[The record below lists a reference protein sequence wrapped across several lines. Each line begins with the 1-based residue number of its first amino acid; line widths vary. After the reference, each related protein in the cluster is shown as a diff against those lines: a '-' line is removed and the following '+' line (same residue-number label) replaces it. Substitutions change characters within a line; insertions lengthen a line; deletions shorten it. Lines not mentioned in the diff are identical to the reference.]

1 MNVQEQI
8 RAWIDAHEEELIED
22 IGKLVQYRSVSDKEN
37 GTPEMPYG
45 ENCAAVLAEFLEMG
59 EKYGFPVHNAK
70 NRCGTIS
77 WNNSGEKTI
86 GFWGHLDVV
95 PEGNGWEYPPFACTR
110 KGNFLIGR
118 GVADNKGSTVGDL
131 YAMRCLRDLKIPL
144 KSNVQL
150 IAGCDEEK
158 GMTDVEYY
166 VENYPVPD
174 FSMVSDCAFP
184 LCYGEKGILEAE
196 IISPVLPEVSEWTG
210 GTAANMVPDA
220 SRIVLN
226 TDILPEN
233 LPEEITAGMENGK
246 VWIAAKGVSKH
257 AADPAGGVSAVGQLC
272 AYLETSGLLSEKSAK
287 AVSFLK
293 EVCNDFAGENLGI
306 ACEDEPSGKLTCV
319 GGLLKLENGRAV
331 LTLNIRYPVTVHSD
345 DFYGNLCKSAQSH
358 DFEARLDRDN
368 APNYVELDSPLIQGI
383 LKVYRQVTGNDQQE
397 PFVMGGGTY
406 ARKIPN
412 AVAYG
417 PCYYLEDN
425 SLPLKPG
432 HGSAHTPD
440 EVMHLTVLKKA
451 IEVYAM
457 AVLEVDRLLNQ

>member
-1 MNVQEQI
+1 MNLQEQI

-22 IGKLVQYRSVSDKEN
+22 VGKLVQYRSVSDKEN

-45 ENCAAVLAEFLEMG
+45 KNCAMVLDEFLKMG
-59 EKYGFPVHNAK
+59 EKYGFSVHNAE
-70 NRCGTIS
+70 NRCGSIS
-77 WNNSGEKTI
+77 WENSGKKTI

-95 PEGNGWEYPPFACTR
+95 PEGDGWEYPPFACTR

-118 GVADNKGSTVGDL
+118 GVADNKGSTVGDM
-131 YAMRCLRDLKIPL
+131 YAMRCLRDLNVSL
-144 KSNVQL
+144 KSNILLV
-150 IAGCDEEK
+150 AGCDEEK
-158 GMTDVEYY
+158 GMSDVEYY
-166 VENYPVPD
+166 VQNYPVPD

-184 LCYGEKGILEAE
+184 LCYGEKGILEVNLA
-196 IISPVLPEVSEWTG
+196 SPLLPEVVEWTG
-210 GTAANMVPDA
+210 GTASNMVPDS

-226 TDILPEN
+226 NHVLPEN
-233 LPEEITAGMENGK
+233 PPDGISCGLEEGR
-246 VWIAAKGVSKH
+246 VWISAKGVSKH
-257 AADPAGGVSAVGQLC
+257 SADPEGGVSAVGQLC
-272 AYLETSGLLSEKSAK
+272 AYLETSGLLSEESTK
-287 AVSFLK
+287 AISFLK
-293 EVCNDFAGENLGI
+293 DVCNDFSGGTLGI
-306 ACEDEPSGKLTCV
+306 NCEDEPSGKLTCV

-331 LTLNIRYPVTVHSD
+331 LTLNIRYPVTLKSN
-345 DFYGNLCKSAQSH
+345 DFYENLCKSATNH
-358 DFEARLDRDN
+358 GFEALLDHDN
-368 APNYVELDSPLIQGI
+368 APNYVELDSPLIQAI
-383 LKVYRQVTGNDQQE
+383 LKVYRDTTGNYEQE

-457 AVLEVDRLLNQ
+457 ALLELDQILNQ